1 LLWPLCG
8 CQLDLIGVMWKRETH
23 SFSFQKEKA
32 MFMRPWVSETPAM
45 PSSPQRK
52 ALERAMS

>member
-1 LLWPLCG
+1 VAAGLMSAWSCLEF
-8 CQLDLIGVMWKRETH
+8 WKQTTH

-32 MFMRPWVSETPAM
+32 MFMRPWVSETPAI